1 MMVSVKTVRIMR
13 PPEYRRQ
20 LGITKSG
27 EYRARHER
35 LLPPPIQL
43 GPRSIGLPAHEVD
56 IIIAARIAGTTD
68 DGMREIVSRL
78 VAARGIDVIKML
90 EMVEKRHC
98 NPEKAEG

>member
-1 MMVSVKTVRIMR
+1 
-13 PPEYRRQ
+13 
-20 LGITKSG
+20 
-27 EYRARHER
+27 
-35 LLPPPIQL
+35 
-43 GPRSIGLPAHEVD
+43 VD